1 MHEWQVWLV
10 AALLLCVAEMV
21 APGFWLL
28 SVAIGCLAAGLV
40 SLVAPGALLP
50 ALSFAAGTLLS
61 LVGIRPVLLKYLH
74 RRAGGIKTNV
84 DALAGKPLGSVVL
97 HPTEEALR
105 RSSRLGFDFHLSSV
119 KRGLPAPVDVVAHI
133 RAARAAGGRAGGG
146 RDVGQELRATAKRL
160 AILTDIV
167 KTANS
172 ILEPRKV
179 IELIM
184 GKIQQLIPSEAWS
197 MLMVDE
203 EKQEL
208 AFELAL
214 GAKGKDV
221 SAFRVKI
228 GEGVAGWVA
237 QTGKSAIVND
247 TAKDPRFSRRFDT
260 KTQFETRSILCAPLI
275 SRGRTIG
282 VVEIINRLGGRFT
295 NTDLEV
301 LLTLVEPCAIAIEN
315 AILFQRT
322 EQLTITDDLTK
333 LFNSRYLNLYIGREI
348 KRCKRHGI
356 PLSVIFLD
364 LDGFKGINDQYGHLA
379 GSGTLA
385 EVGTILALAVRE
397 SDILARYGGDEFV
410 VVLPETPPSGALV
423 IAERLRKAIEEHHF
437 LAAQGLS
444 AHISASFGIASYPDH
459 ALTPE
464 GLIQK
469 ADQAMYR
476 VKERDKNGI
485 EVAV

>member
-1 MHEWQVWLV
+1 M
-10 AALLLCVAEMV
+10 
-21 APGFWLL
+21 
-28 SVAIGCLAAGLV
+28 
-40 SLVAPGALLP
+40 SL
-50 ALSFAAGTLLS
+50 TL
-61 LVGIRPVLLKYLH
+61 
-74 RRAGGIKTNV
+74 
-84 DALAGKPLGSVVL
+84 
-97 HPTEEALR
+97 
-105 RSSRLGFDFHLSSV
+105 
-119 KRGLPAPVDVVAHI
+119 KR
-133 RAARAAGGRAGGG
+133 
-146 RDVGQELRATAKRL
+146 TAKRL

-221 SAFRVKI
+221 SSYRVKM

-237 QTGKSAIVND
+237 QTGKPAIVND
-247 TAKDPRFSRRFDT
+247 AARDSRFTRKFDT

-282 VVEIINRLGGRFT
+282 VVEIINRVGGRFT
-295 NTDLEV
+295 QTDLDI

-315 AILFQRT
+315 AMLFQRT

-333 LFNSRYLNLYIGREI
+333 LFNSRYMNLYIGREI

-385 EVGTILALAVRE
+385 EVGSILAEEVRE

-410 VVLPETPPSGALV
+410 VVLPETPPGGALV
-423 IAERLRKAIEEHHF
+423 IAERLRRAIEEHAF
-437 LAAQGLS
+437 LGSQGLAAR
-444 AHISASFGIASYPDH
+444 ISASFGIASYPDH

>member
-1 MHEWQVWLV
+1 MARV
-10 AALLLCVAEMV
+10 AVFSGPALRRNLRSEAGGLSYEFFPPLGGR
-21 APGFWLL
+21 APHPDLDGF
-28 SVAIGCLAAGLV
+28 A
-40 SLVAPGALLP
+40 GALVELAKSRGDSALP
-50 ALSFAAGTLLS
+50 ALRKLMDG
-61 LVGIRPVLLKYLH
+61 RPV
-74 RRAGGIKTNV
+74 
-84 DALAGKPLGSVVL
+84 GSVSL
-97 HPTEEALR
+97 KCDAASLR
-105 RSSRLGFDFHLSSV
+105 RSALLGFDFHLGSFG
-119 KRGLPAPVDVVAHI
+119 RGDPPAREVLAHLQ
-133 RAARAAGGRAGGG
+133 AAGRSDTGG
-146 RDVGQELRATAKRL
+146 RPAMAQQLRKTAQRL

-184 GKIQQLIPSEAWS
+184 AKIQQLIPSEAWS

-208 AFELAL
+208 TFELAL
-214 GAKGKDV
+214 GEKGRDV
-221 SAFRVKI
+221 SSFRVKM
-228 GEGVAGWVA
+228 GEGIAGWVA
-237 QTGKSAIVND
+237 QTGKPTIVND
-247 TAKDPRFSRRFDT
+247 TSRDPRFARRFDSQ
-260 KTQFETRSILCAPLI
+260 TQFQTRSILCAPLI

-282 VVEIINRLGGRFT
+282 VVQVINKRGGKFT
-295 NTDLEV
+295 QADLEV

-333 LFNSRYLNLYIGREI
+333 LFNSRYLNLYISREI

-364 LDGFKGINDQYGHLA
+364 LDGFKSVNDAYGHLA
-379 GSGTLA
+379 GSRTLT
-385 EVGTILALAVRE
+385 EVGGILVEAVRE

-423 IAERLRKAIEEHHF
+423 IAERIRKAIESHSF
-437 LAAQGLS
+437 LKDQGVE
-444 AHISASFGIASYPDH
+444 ARISASFGIASYPDH

>member
-1 MHEWQVWLV
+1 MARLAVFCDKTLRRALPPRPGSGLAYTFFESRALAPPDLDTFDAVILEMG
-10 AALLLCVAEMV
+10 AAATPARLRALRK
-21 APGFWLL
+21 
-28 SVAIGCLAAGLV
+28 AAGR
-40 SLVAPGALLP
+40 
-50 ALSFAAGTLLS
+50 
-61 LVGIRPVLLKYLH
+61 RPVGGLLVRPDAAKLGRA
-74 RRAGGIKTNV
+74 RRM
-84 DALAGKPLGSVVL
+84 
-97 HPTEEALR
+97 
-105 RSSRLGFDFHLSSV
+105 GFDFLLEAWRPGDPSAAAVLAHLKASRV
-119 KRGLPAPVDVVAHI
+119 KGAT
-133 RAARAAGGRAGGG
+133 AAG
-146 RDVGQELRATAKRL
+146 RDVGLTLKRTAKRL

-221 SAFRVKI
+221 SSYRVKI

-237 QTGKSAIVND
+237 QTGKPAIVND
-247 TAKDPRFSRRFDT
+247 AGRDPRFTRKFDT
-260 KTQFETRSILCAPLI
+260 KTQFETRSILCGPLI

-282 VVEIINRLGGRFT
+282 VVEIINRVGGRFT
-295 NTDLEV
+295 QTDLDI

-315 AILFQRT
+315 AMLFQRT

-333 LFNSRYLNLYIGREI
+333 LFNSRYMNLYIGREI

-385 EVGTILALAVRE
+385 EVGSILAEEVRE

-410 VVLPETPPSGALV
+410 VVLPETPPGGALV
-423 IAERLRKAIEEHHF
+423 IAERLRRAIEEHAF
-437 LAAQGLS
+437 LGSQGLAAR
-444 AHISASFGIASYPDH
+444 ISASFGIASYPDH

>member
-1 MHEWQVWLV
+1 MVRVAVFSGASLRRNLAKVASGDLV
-10 AALLLCVAEMV
+10 YEFFSFSAPEQEGFDLQAFDGALVELGARAGRTFAVLRKGFRRKAVGSLATKAGVRALL
-21 APGFWLL
+21 
-28 SVAIGCLAAGLV
+28 S
-40 SLVAPGALLP
+40 
-50 ALSFAAGTLLS
+50 
-61 LVGIRPVLLKYLH
+61 
-74 RRAGGIKTNV
+74 
-84 DALAGKPLGSVVL
+84 
-97 HPTEEALR
+97 
-105 RSSRLGFDFHLSSV
+105 SSRLGFDFHLTSRRVGDPPPDEILAHVGAGSLRRAPR
-119 KRGLPAPVDVVAHI
+119 RGGETD
-133 RAARAAGGRAGGG
+133 
-146 RDVGQELRATAKRL
+146 LRTPAKRL
-160 AILTDIV
+160 ATLTDIV

-184 GKIQQLIPSEAWS
+184 GKIQELIPSEAWS

-208 AFELAL
+208 TFELAL
-214 GAKGKDV
+214 GEKAKDV
-221 SAFRVKI
+221 STFRVKI

-237 QTGKSAIVND
+237 QTGQPTIVND
-247 TAKDPRFSRRFDT
+247 AARDPRFARKFDSQ
-260 KTQFETRSILCAPLI
+260 TQFQTRSILCSPLI

-282 VVEIINRLGGRFT
+282 VVEIINRLGGKFT
-295 NTDLEV
+295 QSDLKV
-301 LLTLVEPCAIAIEN
+301 LLTLTEPCAIAIEN
-315 AILFQRT
+315 AILFQRAQ
-322 EQLTITDDLTK
+322 QLTITDDLTK

-364 LDGFKGINDQYGHLA
+364 LDGFKGVNDQYGHLA
-379 GSGTLA
+379 GSRTLT
-385 EVGTILALAVRE
+385 EVGGILSEAVRE

-423 IAERLRKAIEEHHF
+423 IAERIRKAIESHSF
-437 LAAQGLS
+437 LQTQGLT
-444 AHISASFGIASYPDH
+444 ARISASFGIASYPDH

>member
-1 MHEWQVWLV
+1 MARVAVFSGPSLRRNLRGAD
-10 AALLLCVAEMV
+10 AALAYEFFPPLTAAAERHDLRSFAGALV
-21 APGFWLL
+21 ELGKNASPASLKALRKALPQRPVGSL
-28 SVAIGCLAAGLV
+28 SVRCDAT
-40 SLVAPGALLP
+40 
-50 ALSFAAGTLLS
+50 TLM
-61 LVGIRPVLLKYLH
+61 
-74 RRAGGIKTNV
+74 
-84 DALAGKPLGSVVL
+84 
-97 HPTEEALR
+97 
-105 RSSRLGFDFHLSSV
+105 RSHRLGFDFHLGSFRPGDPPPTAV
-119 KRGLPAPVDVVAHI
+119 LAHLEAAEGRGSASDRRRDLT
-133 RAARAAGGRAGGG
+133 RQLKKTAR
-146 RDVGQELRATAKRL
+146 RL

-179 IELIM
+179 IETIM
-184 GKIQQLIPSEAWS
+184 AKIQELIPSEAWS

-208 AFELAL
+208 TFEMAL
-214 GAKGKDV
+214 GEKGKDV
-221 SAFRVKI
+221 SSYRVKM
-228 GEGVAGWVA
+228 GEGIAGWVA
-237 QTGKSAIVND
+237 QTGKPTIVND
-247 TAKDPRFSRRFDT
+247 TSKDPRFARRFDSA
-260 KTQFETRSILCAPLI
+260 TQFHTRSILCAPLI

-282 VVEIINRLGGRFT
+282 VVQVINRTGGKFT
-295 NTDLEV
+295 QADLEL

-333 LFNSRYLNLYIGREI
+333 LFNSRYLNVYISREI

-356 PLSVIFLD
+356 PLSLIFLD

-379 GSGTLA
+379 GSATLTEVGRILA
-385 EVGTILALAVRE
+385 EAVRE

-410 VVLPETPPSGALV
+410 AVLPETPPSGALV
-423 IAERLRKAIEEHHF
+423 IAERIRKAIASHSF
-437 LAAQGLS
+437 LKAEGLE
-444 AHISASFGIASYPDH
+444 ARLSASFGISSYPDH

-476 VKERDKNGI
+476 VKERNKNGI

>member
-1 MHEWQVWLV
+1 V
-10 AALLLCVAEMV
+10 
-21 APGFWLL
+21 
-28 SVAIGCLAAGLV
+28 LAHLGSARRDDSARPRRDV
-40 SLVAPGALLP
+40 SLAL
-50 ALSFAAGTLLS
+50 
-61 LVGIRPVLLKYLH
+61 K
-74 RRAGGIKTNV
+74 KT
-84 DALAGKPLGSVVL
+84 
-97 HPTEEALR
+97 T
-105 RSSRLGFDFHLSSV
+105 
-119 KRGLPAPVDVVAHI
+119 
-133 RAARAAGGRAGGG
+133 
-146 RDVGQELRATAKRL
+146 KRL

-184 GKIQQLIPSEAWS
+184 EKIQQLIPSSAWS

-221 SAFRVKI
+221 SAFRIKL

-237 QTGKSAIVND
+237 QTGKPAIVND
-247 TAKDPRFSRRFDT
+247 TAKDPRFAPRFDS
-260 KTQFETRSILCAPLI
+260 KTQFQTRSILCAPLI

-282 VVEIINRLGGRFT
+282 VVEIINKLGGKFT
-295 NTDLEV
+295 QSDLEI

-385 EVGTILALAVRE
+385 EVGAILAEAVRE

-410 VVLPETPPSGALV
+410 VVLPETPASGALV
-423 IAERLRKAIEEHHF
+423 IAERLRKAIEEHGF
-437 LAAQGLS
+437 LQGQGLS
-444 AHISASFGIASYPDH
+444 ARISASFGIASYPDH

>member
-1 MHEWQVWLV
+1 MARV
-10 AALLLCVAEMV
+10 AVFAGPVLKRQLQRATGPGLDYDFFPLKAL
-21 APGFWLL
+21 
-28 SVAIGCLAAGLV
+28 SR
-40 SLVAPGALLP
+40 P
-50 ALSFAAGTLLS
+50 ALDGRSFAAA
-61 LVGIRPVLLKYLH
+61 LVELVPAASP
-74 RRAGGIKTNV
+74 RA
-84 DALAGKPLGSVVL
+84 LG
-97 HPTEEALR
+97 ALR
-105 RSSRLGFDFHLSSV
+105 RALRGRPLGGVGLRAAARSIRLAERLGVDFRLASW
-119 KRGLPAPVDVVAHI
+119 RPGDPPAAEVLAEI
-133 RAARAAGGRAGGG
+133 QAATGRAASGRPGSA
-146 RDVGQELRATAKRL
+146 RTAYATAKRL
-160 AILTDIV
+160 SILTDVV

-184 GKIQQLIPSEAWS
+184 AKIQQLIPSEAWS

-203 EKQEL
+203 ERQEL
-208 AFELAL
+208 VFELAL
-214 GAKGKDV
+214 GGKGKEV
-221 SAFRVKI
+221 SAFRVKM
-228 GEGVAGWVA
+228 GEGIAGWVA
-237 QTGKSAIVND
+237 QTGQPVIVND
-247 TAKDPRFSRRFDT
+247 VGKDPRFARRFDS
-260 KTQFETRSILCAPLI
+260 ETRFKTRSMLCAPLV

-282 VVEIINRLGGRFT
+282 VVQVINREQGNFT
-295 NTDLEV
+295 KADQQV

-315 AILFQRT
+315 AILFQKA

-333 LFNSRYLNLYIGREI
+333 LFNSRYMNLYISREI

-379 GSGTLA
+379 GSLTLT
-385 EVGTILALAVRE
+385 EVGRILTQCVRE

-410 VVLPETPPSGALV
+410 AVLPETPASGALV
-423 IAERLRKAIEEHHF
+423 IGERIRKAIEEHVF
-437 LAAQGLS
+437 LTSQSLS
-444 AHISASFGIASYPDH
+444 ARISASIGIAAYPDH
-459 ALTPE
+459 ALSPE

>member
-1 MHEWQVWLV
+1 M
-10 AALLLCVAEMV
+10 
-21 APGFWLL
+21 
-28 SVAIGCLAAGLV
+28 
-40 SLVAPGALLP
+40 
-50 ALSFAAGTLLS
+50 
-61 LVGIRPVLLKYLH
+61 
-74 RRAGGIKTNV
+74 
-84 DALAGKPLGSVVL
+84 
-97 HPTEEALR
+97 
-105 RSSRLGFDFHLSSV
+105 
-119 KRGLPAPVDVVAHI
+119 
-133 RAARAAGGRAGGG
+133 
-146 RDVGQELRATAKRL
+146 
-160 AILTDIV
+160 

-184 GKIQQLIPSEAWS
+184 ARVQELIPSEAWS

-214 GAKGKDV
+214 GAKGKEV
-221 SAFRVKI
+221 SSFRVKM

-237 QTGKSAIVND
+237 ETGKPAIVND
-247 TAKDPRFSRRFDT
+247 TAKDARFARKFDA

-282 VVEIINRLGGRFT
+282 VVEIVNKLKGRFT
-295 NTDLEV
+295 EGDLEI

-333 LFNSRYLNLYIGREI
+333 LFNSRYLNVYLSREL

-356 PLSVIFLD
+356 PLSLIFLD
-364 LDGFKGINDQYGHLA
+364 LDGFKSINDQYGHLA
-379 GSGTLA
+379 GSATLA
-385 EVGTILALAVRE
+385 EVGAILAEALRE

-410 VVLPETPPSGALV
+410 VVLPETPPPGALV
-423 IAERLRKAIEEHHF
+423 IAERLRRAIEVHSF
-437 LAAQGLS
+437 LQVQGLT
-444 AHISASFGIASYPDH
+444 ARISASFGIASYPDH
-459 ALTPE
+459 GLSPD

>member
-1 MHEWQVWLV
+1 MRRLAVFGSG
-10 AALLLCVAEMV
+10 ARRALARAE
-21 APGFWLL
+21 GR
-28 SVAIGCLAAGLV
+28 GLTY
-40 SLVAPGALLP
+40 SSAEEAKGPFDGALVELGARATRFQGEAR
-50 ALSFAAGTLLS
+50 ALCPNAP
-61 LVGIRPVLLKYLH
+61 VGALDLRPHPK
-74 RRAGGIKTNV
+74 RRLQASGQ
-84 DALAGKPLGSVVL
+84 
-97 HPTEEALR
+97 
-105 RSSRLGFDFHLSSV
+105 GFDFYLGVH
-119 KRGLPAPVDVVAHI
+119 
-133 RAARAAGGRAGGG
+133 RAGDPTATQVLAELQAAKPQHKGHPA
-146 RDVGQELRATAKRL
+146 RDLRAELKQTSRRL

-184 GKIQQLIPSEAWS
+184 ARIQELVPSEAWS

-214 GAKGKDV
+214 GVKGKEI
-221 SAFRVKI
+221 SSFRVKM
-228 GEGVAGWVA
+228 GEGIAGWVA
-237 QTGKSAIVND
+237 ETGRPAIVND
-247 TAKDPRFSRRFDT
+247 TAHDPRFARKFDT
-260 KTQFETRSILCAPLI
+260 RTQFQTRSILCAPLI

-282 VVEIINRLGGRFT
+282 VVEIINKLKGRFT
-295 NTDLEV
+295 QGDLEI

-333 LFNSRYLNLYIGREI
+333 LFNSRYMNLYLSREI

-385 EVGTILALAVRE
+385 EAVRE

-410 VVLPETPPSGALV
+410 VVLPETPPAGALV
-423 IAERLRKAIEEHHF
+423 IAERLRRAIEAHAF
-437 LAAQGLS
+437 LQAQGLT
-444 AHISASFGIASYPDH
+444 ARISASFGISSYPDH

-476 VKERDKNGI
+476 VKEKEKNGI

>member
-1 MHEWQVWLV
+1 MAH
-10 AALLLCVAEMV
+10 
-21 APGFWLL
+21 
-28 SVAIGCLAAGLV
+28 LAV
-40 SLVAPGALLP
+40 
-50 ALSFAAGTLLS
+50 FCD
-61 LVGIRPVLLKYLH
+61 K
-74 RRAGGIKTNV
+74 
-84 DALAGKPLGSVVL
+84 
-97 HPTEEALR
+97 ALR
-105 RSSRLGFDFHLSSV
+105 RTLKPAARSLTYTFFEARAAAPADLGAFDGILLEIGASATTARLAALRRAAGRRPVGGLLMRPDAAKIARARRMGFDFLLESWRPGDPPAAAVLAHLRASRA
-119 KRGLPAPVDVVAHI
+119 KAKGPA
-133 RAARAAGGRAGGG
+133 G
-146 RDVGQELRATAKRL
+146 RDVSLTLKRTAKRL

-221 SAFRVKI
+221 SSYRVKM

-237 QTGKSAIVND
+237 QTGKPAIVND
-247 TAKDPRFSRRFDT
+247 AARDRRFTRKFDT

-282 VVEIINRLGGRFT
+282 VVEIINRVGGRFT
-295 NTDLEV
+295 QTDLDI

-315 AILFQRT
+315 AMLFQRT

-333 LFNSRYLNLYIGREI
+333 LFNSRYMNLYIGREI

-385 EVGTILALAVRE
+385 EVGSILAEEVRE

-410 VVLPETPPSGALV
+410 VVLPETPPGGALV
-423 IAERLRKAIEEHHF
+423 IAERLRRAIEEHSF
-437 LAAQGLS
+437 LGGQGLS
-444 AHISASFGIASYPDH
+444 ARISASFGIASYPDH

-476 VKERDKNGI
+476 VKEKDKNGI

>member
-1 MHEWQVWLV
+1 MTRLAVFCDTPQRRSLERSAGRGLAFTFFDARSPVPADFGGFEAVLFEV
-10 AALLLCVAEMV
+10 G
-21 APGFWLL
+21 PGATPGRLRA
-28 SVAIGCLAAGLV
+28 VRKAAG
-40 SLVAPGALLP
+40 A
-50 ALSFAAGTLLS
+50 
-61 LVGIRPVLLKYLH
+61 R
-74 RRAGGIKTNV
+74 
-84 DALAGKPLGSVVL
+84 PLGGLLVR
-97 HPTEEALR
+97 PDAAKIAR
-105 RSSRLGFDFHLSSV
+105 ARRLGFDFAVEAWRPGDPLAAAILAHVHAS
-119 KRGLPAPVDVVAHI
+119 RGLRPGAV
-133 RAARAAGGRAGGG
+133 G
-146 RDVGQELRATAKRL
+146 RDVGLALRRTAKRL

-172 ILEPRKV
+172 LLEPRKV

-221 SAFRVKI
+221 SSYRVKM

-237 QTGKSAIVND
+237 QTGKPAIVND
-247 TAKDPRFSRRFDT
+247 AARDSRFTRKFDT

-282 VVEIINRLGGRFT
+282 VVEIINRVGGRFT
-295 NTDLEV
+295 QTDLDI

-315 AILFQRT
+315 AMLFQRT

-333 LFNSRYLNLYIGREI
+333 LFNSRYMNLYIGREI

-385 EVGTILALAVRE
+385 EVGSILAEVVRE

-410 VVLPETPPSGALV
+410 VVLPETPPGGALV
-423 IAERLRKAIEEHHF
+423 IAERLRRAIEEHSF
-437 LAAQGLS
+437 LSSQGLS
-444 AHISASFGIASYPDH
+444 ARISASFGIASYPDH

>member
-1 MHEWQVWLV
+1 MVKV
-10 AALLLCVAEMV
+10 AVFAGSALKRRLEGAGGEGVEYVFFAESPESARGADLKGMD
-21 APGFWLL
+21 
-28 SVAIGCLAAGLV
+28 
-40 SLVAPGALLP
+40 GALVELGP
-50 ALSFAAGTLLS
+50 RTGASAL
-61 LVGIRPVLLKYLH
+61 R
-74 RRAGGIKTNV
+74 
-84 DALAGKPLGSVVL
+84 
-97 HPTEEALR
+97 ALR
-105 RSSRLGFDFHLSSV
+105 RTMPTKAIGSLMPRPGAASLRRSAQLGFDFHLGAWRKGDPPGV
-119 KRGLPAPVDVVAHI
+119 TV
-133 RAARAAGGRAGGG
+133 RAYLEAFSGGG
-146 RDVGQELRATAKRL
+146 RSTRRDVGETLRKTARRL

-184 GKIQQLIPSEAWS
+184 GKIQELIPSEAWS

-208 AFELAL
+208 TFELAL

-237 QTGKSAIVND
+237 QTGKPAIVND
-247 TAKDPRFSRRFDT
+247 TGKDPRFTRKFDT
-260 KTQFETRSILCAPLI
+260 KTQFQTRSILCAPLI

-282 VVEIINRLGGRFT
+282 VVEIINRQGGRFT
-295 NTDLEV
+295 QADLDM
-301 LLTLVEPCAIAIEN
+301 LLTLVDPCAIAIEN

-333 LFNSRYLNLYIGREI
+333 LFNSRYLNLYISREI

-364 LDGFKGINDQYGHLA
+364 LDGFKGINDAYGHLA

-385 EVGTILALAVRE
+385 EVGAILAEAVRE

-410 VVLPETPPSGALV
+410 VVLPETPPAGALV
-423 IAERLRKAIEEHHF
+423 IAERLRKAIESHSF
-437 LAAQGLS
+437 LQSQGLT
-444 AHISASFGIASYPDH
+444 ARISASFGIASYPDH